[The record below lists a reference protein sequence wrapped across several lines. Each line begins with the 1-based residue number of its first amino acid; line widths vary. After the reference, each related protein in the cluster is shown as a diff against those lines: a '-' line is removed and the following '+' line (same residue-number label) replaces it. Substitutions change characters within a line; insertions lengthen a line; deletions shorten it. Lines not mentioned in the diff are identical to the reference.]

1 MRYVVSTLLLL
12 SVWLL
17 FSGSLSTAVV
27 LSGLCVSVVSVFL
40 FRHALSGKW
49 TGDPV
54 VRHGFADWIRISVFL
69 LIFIPFFLWKIVSS
83 GFAIALLALTP
94 SVSFWPGIVRIE
106 TRLPGLLSPA
116 LLAHCI
122 TLTPGTLSLDY
133 IPEADTL
140 FIHWI
145 DVSEYHADTVDDQV
159 TGGIRPFFERML
171 R

>member
-1 MRYVVSTLLLL
+1 MRYFMSTLLLL

-17 FSGSLSTAVV
+17 FSGSLSLAV
-27 LSGLCVSVVSVFL
+27 LISGLLVSVVAVFL
-40 FRHALSGKW
+40 FRHALSGSW
-49 TGDPV
+49 TGDPHI
-54 VRHGFADWIRISVFL
+54 RHSLSDWIRIFIFL
-69 LIFIPFFLWKIVSS
+69 LFFIPFFLWKIVSS

-106 TRLPGLLSPA
+106 TRLPGLLSPT

-171 R
+171 K